1 MAELWDIY
9 DVNRIKTGRTV
20 ERGKPL
26 STGEYHIVINVW
38 IRNKCGQWLISK
50 RTPNKVLPNMWAP
63 TGGAAIA
70 GEDSLTAA
78 LREVREELGVDLDA
92 GNGRLYRTLQRH
104 DRECPSFLDIWVFDC
119 DVPIER
125 IVFQEDETCDAM
137 WASKETIYEM
147 LDRGEFIGRDILPY
161 INELLESRGN
171 HEQDH

>member
-26 STGEYHIVINVW
+26 SRGEYHIVVDVW
-38 IRNKCGQWLISK
+38 ICNKRGQWLISK
-50 RTPNKVLPNMWAP
+50 RTPNKVFPNMWAP
-63 TGGAAIA
+63 TGGSALA

-78 LREVREELGVDLDA
+78 LREVKEELGIDLEA

-104 DRECPSFLDIWVFDC
+104 ESQYPAFKDIWVFDC

-125 IVFQEDETCDAM
+125 IVFQEDETCGAM

-161 INELLESRGN
+161 IDELL
-171 HEQDH
+171 